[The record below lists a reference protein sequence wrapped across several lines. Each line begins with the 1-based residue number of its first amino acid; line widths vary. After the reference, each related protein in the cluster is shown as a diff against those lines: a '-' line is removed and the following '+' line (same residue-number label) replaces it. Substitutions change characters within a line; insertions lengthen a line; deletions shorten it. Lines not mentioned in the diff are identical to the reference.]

1 MLRNTLKLQ
10 HSKVLGKWHKQ
21 IFRTNKLFMAI
32 KQKKKNTESN
42 TDLNDNKIPAYFKS
56 SNGALKN
63 NNI

>member
-1 MLRNTLKLQ
+1 
-10 HSKVLGKWHKQ
+10 
-21 IFRTNKLFMAI
+21 MAI